1 MILIYCPD
9 LTSRKQ
15 YIFKH
20 LFRRMLQVEYEVTG
34 ELNVFVGHE
43 GTKFSYGDK
52 PLGEETFIWS
62 NGLLSEHGI
71 ENHEIDMGEWDKLP
85 AFFKAPER
93 SDVPFDIFSAS
104 FYLITRYEEYFP
116 QVKDELGRYSPYE
129 SLAYKNNFLDMP
141 LIDLWIQKFAEI
153 VLKLDMTA
161 IYNMRSPKKTIAIE
175 VASFNKYRKRGVI
188 VNAYLFIRHIKKLQ
202 LNRAVKQLKTL
213 VNLQEDPFD
222 NSMDILVKI
231 KARRFAKNR
240 FDKNHSEMVYFFHL
254 GDYNDF
260 NTGVTYKSKQY
271 VEAIKHIA
279 DYVKVGLRF
288 SSNTSSDDVYRE
300 EKRFED
306 LVKRPLQHT
315 MAAYSKIS
323 MPGHYKLLVDTKT
336 MEDYSMGYVNEPGFR
351 ASTCLPF
358 YFYDLDYEV
367 QTPLLIHPYCLHYNT
382 MALKTKSGQQV
393 TLKGI
398 QSSVNEVHGNFIV
411 QFHYEHFD
419 REIKSHALEIL
430 ESIIDE

>member
-20 LFRRMLQVEYEVTG
+20 IFRRMLQVKYEVTG

-71 ENHEIDMGEWDKLP
+71 DDHEIDIMDWDQLP
-85 AFFKAPER
+85 AFFQAPER
-93 SDVPFDIFSAS
+93 SDIPFDIFAAS

-116 QVKDELGRYSPYE
+116 QVKDDLGRYSPYE
-129 SLAYKNNFLDMP
+129 SIAYKHDFLREP
-141 LIDLWIQKFAEI
+141 LIDLWVKKFAQL
-153 VLKLDMTA
+153 VLKLE
-161 IYNMRSPKKTIAIE
+161 ISSLSRKRIPKKTIAIE

-188 VNAYLFIRHIKKLQ
+188 VNATLFVRHVRNLR
-202 LNRAVKQLKTL
+202 LNRAWKQLQTL
-213 VNLQEDPFD
+213 LNLREDPYD
-222 NSMDILVKI
+222 NSTNILRPVK
-231 KARRFAKNR
+231 NSR
-240 FDKNHSEMVYFFHL
+240 FDRNKSRKHSAAMVFFFHL
-254 GDYNDF
+254 GNYNDF
-260 NTGVTYKSKQY
+260 NTGVTYKSKSY

-288 SSNTSSDDVYRE
+288 SSNTSNEDVYQE
-300 EKRFED
+300 EKRFEE

-315 MAAYSKIS
+315 MAANSKIS

-336 MEDYSMGYVNEPGFR
+336 MEDYSMGYVAEPGFR
-351 ASTCLPF
+351 ASTSLPF

-382 MALKTKSGQQV
+382 MALQTRSGQQSV
-393 TLKGI
+393 LKEI
-398 QSSVNEVHGNFIV
+398 QNAVDNVGGNFIV

-419 REIKSHALEIL
+419 LDIKSHALEIL